1 LGYAAFLILLQDNQ
15 FVNLRG
21 WPNTVNPFFYFV
33 NEFLAMEFS
42 AVAKILIVFFG
53 VLAASRVR
61 IPLGVG
67 LIIGGLTLDLWAG
80 KNTQAIAADLW
91 QALMRPEL
99 WLLAITI
106 TLIMEVGHF
115 MASDENGKA
124 IIALARRYGG
134 KHGQA
139 ASLILI
145 PAAIG
150 LVPMPGGALFS
161 APLVGRS
168 AQNSSSPPEWKA
180 AVNYWFRHILEY
192 WWPLYPVVIVTLS
205 IFTLQTWK
213 FMLLQIPFTFVSLGA
228 GYFFLLRRQIFSFHT
243 DIPVEQNL
251 PSIVQVL
258 LPIIIIVLA
267 TLLLP
272 EFFHTILPGLNPAS
286 WKLLSM
292 LAGLITSLVII
303 WRGRKNHSRKMFSD
317 LATFKSLNVF
327 TTLAGVVIF
336 ESLLNLSG
344 LIPLAGRELSTARVP
359 VELIIAFLPFLA
371 GLVTGIAIGFAGAAF
386 PIVVGFMATGD
397 ISMQPMAALVL
408 AFSMGYAGMMLSPV
422 HLCFLLTVDYFS
434 ASFIKV
440 YRYILPCVLAI
451 MTFGVM
457 LYLILQTLVGI

>member
-1 LGYAAFLILLQDNQ
+1 
-15 FVNLRG
+15 
-21 WPNTVNPFFYFV
+21 
-33 NEFLAMEFS
+33 MEFS

-53 VLAASRVR
+53 VLAVSRLRV
-61 IPLGVG
+61 PLGMG
-67 LIIGGLTLDLWAG
+67 LIGGGLLLDLWAG
-80 KNTQAIAADLW
+80 KSMQALPADLW
-91 QALMRPEL
+91 LALIRPEL

-115 MASDENGKA
+115 MASDENGKT
-124 IIALARRYGG
+124 IVSMARRYGG

-161 APLVGRS
+161 APLIGRT
-168 AQNSSSPPEWKA
+168 AENSSNSAEWKA

-205 IFTLQTWK
+205 IFALETWK
-213 FMLLQIPFTFVSLGA
+213 FMLLQIPFTFVNLIA
-228 GYFFLLRRQIFSFHT
+228 GYFFLLRNQTFSFT
-243 DIPVEQNL
+243 TETQQEQRL
-251 PSIVQVL
+251 PSIVKIL
-258 LPIIIIVLA
+258 LPILIIVLA

-272 EFFHTILPGLNPAS
+272 SFYQATLPGLNQAS

-292 LAGLITSLVII
+292 LTGLLISLVLI
-303 WRGRKNHSRKMFSD
+303 WHNRDNQSRKMFSD
-317 LATFKSLNVF
+317 LASKKTMNVF
-327 TTLAGVVIF
+327 ITLAGVMIF
-336 ESLLNLSG
+336 ESLLKSSG
-344 LIPLAGRELSTARVP
+344 LIPLAGRELSLGNVP
-359 VELIIAFLPFLA
+359 IALIIAFLPFLA

-386 PIVVGFMATGD
+386 PIVVGFITAGD

-440 YRYILPCVLAI
+440 YTYILPCVLSVMA
-451 MTFGVM
+451 FGII
-457 LYLILQTLVGI
+457 LYQVLQMFLG

>member
-1 LGYAAFLILLQDNQ
+1 
-15 FVNLRG
+15 
-21 WPNTVNPFFYFV
+21 
-33 NEFLAMEFS
+33 MEFS

-53 VLAASRVR
+53 ILAASRVR
-61 IPLGVG
+61 IPLGAG
-67 LIIGGLTLDLWAG
+67 LILGGLILDLWSG
-80 KNTQAIAADLW
+80 KGMDALPADFM

-99 WLLAITI
+99 WLLTVTI

-115 MASDENGKA
+115 MASEESGQV
-124 IIALARRYGG
+124 IVSMARRVGG

-161 APLVGRS
+161 APLVGKS
-168 AQNSSSPPEWKA
+168 AQNSSNSAEWKA

-205 IFTLQTWK
+205 IFSLQTWK
-213 FMLLQIPFTFVSLGA
+213 FMLVQIPFTFASLAA
-228 GYFFLLRRQIFSFHT
+228 GYFFLLRQKSLSFH
-243 DIPVEQNL
+243 DEESFEQNMTG
-251 PSIVQVL
+251 IVQVL
-258 LPIIIIVLA
+258 LPIGIIVTA

-272 EFFHTILPGLNPAS
+272 GFFQKILPALNPAS

-292 LAGLITSLVII
+292 LTGLAISLAFI
-303 WRGRKNHSRKMFSD
+303 GRSRKKHTRKMFSD
-317 LATFKSLNVF
+317 LATVKTLNVF
-327 TTLAGVVIF
+327 ITLAGVMIF
-336 ESLLNLSG
+336 ESLLNSSG
-344 LIPLAGRELSTARVP
+344 LIPLAGHELSTAKVP

-386 PIVVGFMATGD
+386 PIVVGFISAGD
-397 ISMQPMAALVL
+397 NSMQPMASLVL

-434 ASFIKV
+434 ASFIQV
-440 YRYILPCVLAI
+440 YRYILPCVISI
-451 MTFGVM
+451 MSFGIIIYI
-457 LYLILQTLVGI
+457 LLQTFVSV

>member
-1 LGYAAFLILLQDNQ
+1 
-15 FVNLRG
+15 
-21 WPNTVNPFFYFV
+21 
-33 NEFLAMEFS
+33 MEFS

-61 IPLGVG
+61 VPLGVG

-80 KNTQAIAADLW
+80 KNLQSLPFDLL
-91 QALMRPEL
+91 QALLRPEL
-99 WLLAITI
+99 WLLTITI

-115 MASDENGKA
+115 MASDENGRT
-124 IIALARRYGG
+124 IVSFARRFGG
-134 KHGQA
+134 KHGKA

-168 AQNSSSPPEWKA
+168 ARNSSSSSEWKA

-213 FMLLQIPFTFVSLGA
+213 FMLLQIPFTFVSLTA
-228 GYFFLLRRQIFSFHT
+228 GYFFLFRHRSLSFNS
-243 DIPVEQNL
+243 DDPVEQNL
-251 PSIVQVL
+251 PGIVQVL

-272 EFFHTILPGLNPAS
+272 KLFHTILPGLNPAS

-292 LAGLITSLVII
+292 LTGLVISLVII
-303 WRGRKNHSRKMFSD
+303 WRGRDNHTRKMFSD
-317 LATFKSLNVF
+317 IATLKTVNVF
-327 TTLAGVVIF
+327 VTLAGVMIF
-336 ESLLNLSG
+336 ESLLNSSG
-344 LIPLAGRELSTARVP
+344 LIPLAGRELSIAQVP

-371 GLVTGIAIGFAGAAF
+371 GMVTGIAIGFAGAAF
-386 PIVVGFMATGD
+386 PIVAGFISAGD
-397 ISMQPMAALVL
+397 ISMQPMAALAL

-434 ASFIKV
+434 ASFLKV
-440 YRYILPCVLAI
+440 YRYILPCVLTI
-451 MTFGVM
+451 MGFGII
-457 LYLILQTLVGI
+457 LHLILQTFARN